1 MPYHCSSTCRTR
13 IRRAER
19 RRSARYDVNLLVLLT
34 GGVGRTANLS
44 ETGVLM
50 ETDQMFNP
58 METIEFDL
66 VLEELDPERPYWMR
80 CQGTIVRIEPATD
93 GWRIAVEIDRYTLP
107 APRD

>member
-1 MPYHCSSTCRTR
+1 
-13 IRRAER
+13 
-19 RRSARYDVNLLVLLT
+19 
-34 GGVGRTANLS
+34 
-44 ETGVLM
+44 
-50 ETDQMFNP
+50 MFQP